1 MLLWKEENEG
11 LPEAVKLAF
20 VDAGVVVVAV
30 TEVEEEPL
38 LFPFWLCSPCNLALL
53 SDLSVVVS
61 ISATC

>member
-1 MLLWKEENEG
+1 MWKDEKEG

-30 TEVEEEPL
+30 IEVAEEPL
-38 LFPFWLCSPCNLALL
+38 LCPFWLYSPCNLVLL